1 MLRNWAAR
9 GWGQAKTASAPKGNL
24 AVGIA
29 LGSGHQNQIQRMDTT
44 ARTNLANDMK
54 AAGVT
59 WVRMDAEWWTVQKYG
74 MSLDVALTAG
84 NTYTSIVVRST
95 TVALTL
101 TAGDVLTMSDLAG
114 HIQQVTVASTTA
126 TSTGGTTTVSVSSF
140 VASRTWADLSTK
152 LGQPPDWSTIDPIV
166 TDFVAAGLNIV
177 MLLNKA
183 SGWCQRPANTAPLYS
198 PYTTPDPKLY
208 GVFCAAAVA
217 HYMPMGV
224 EVYELW
230 NEANLS
236 SGTGSDGWAYLA
248 PLGLAELSI
257 EAYAAIKAQNP
268 AAYVLS
274 GSLATASK
282 FGTAGSDKTCSWSAV
297 TEGATSATVTCATA
311 AAGDAPGFLYDAL
324 SAWPVGTIITA
335 ASTGVS
341 YTVAPPPWSTGG
353 FPAISSSGGATLRVQ
368 NSQLAPDYFLDQMYA
383 AAGGAPMFDAL
394 AIHPYTQPVL
404 PGAHLAIYGGWASVP
419 NMRASMIANGDAT
432 KPMWITEVGA
442 PSGTIASASWSSA
455 LSSATSLTV
464 SSTQAKAADVQ
475 YGLTATGIPANC
487 WIDLVTTSSSW
498 RIRPPTGATLST
510 ALVEGVAVTSITVSA
525 TPAALTIP
533 SGTVLNLVVAPASN
547 VWATTSLAVTTTADA
562 TTSTSTTTSISIS
575 SVTPGFPLGTT
586 TRVQA
591 AVGQTFGASISSSS
605 SATVSIVPPGVP
617 TVAAQVDEATQAQI
631 ITAVFQAV
639 TRGAASAGSGPGAS
653 AWPYVGPIFIYCWTD
668 SNAGGFGLMRG
679 NGTTAKPALAAMSTA
694 IAKGG

>member
-9 GWGQAKTASAPKGNL
+9 GWGQAKTPTASKGNL

-29 LGSGHQNQIQRMDTT
+29 LGSGHQNQVQRMDST
-44 ARTNLANDMK
+44 ARTALANAMK

-74 MSLDVALTAG
+74 MSLDSALTSG

-95 TVALTL
+95 AVALTL

-114 HIQQVTVASTTA
+114 HTQQVTVASTAT
-126 TSTGGTTTVSVSSF
+126 TSTGGNTTVSVSSF
-140 VASRTWADLSTK
+140 VASRTWAALTTK

-198 PYTTPDPKLY
+198 PYTTPDPNLY
-208 GVFCAAAVA
+208 AIYCAAAVS
-217 HYMPMGV
+217 HFGPMGV

-236 SGTGSDGWAYLA
+236 TGTGSDGWAYLA

-257 EAYAAIKAQNP
+257 AAYAAIKAANP
-268 AAYVLS
+268 NAYVLS

-282 FGTAGSDKTCSWSAV
+282 FGTAGSDKSCSWSSVSA
-297 TEGATSATVTCATA
+297 GATTATVTCATA
-311 AAGDAPGFLYDAL
+311 SSGDTPGFLYDA
-324 SAWPVGTIITA
+324 AGIWPTGTVITA
-335 ASTGVS
+335 VNPGVS
-341 YTVAPPPWSTGG
+341 LTVAPPPWSTGG
-353 FPAISSSGGATLRVQ
+353 FPAISASSATLRVQ
-368 NSQLAPDYFLDQMYA
+368 DSKLAPDYFLDRMYA
-383 AAGGAPMFDAL
+383 AAAGAPMFDAL

-404 PGAHLAIYGGWASVP
+404 PGQQLAIYGGWASIP
-419 NMRASMIANGDAT
+419 AMRASMIANGDAT
-432 KPMWITEVGA
+432 KPMWMTEVGA
-442 PSGTIASASWSSA
+442 PSGTIAAASWSSA

-475 YGLTATGIPANC
+475 YGITASGLPAGC

-498 RIRPPTGATLST
+498 RLRPPTGITLST
-510 ALVEGVAVTSITVSA
+510 ALAEGVAVTSITVAA
-525 TPAALTIP
+525 TATAISIP
-533 SGTVLNLVVAPASN
+533 SGTVLNLAVGSASN
-547 VWATTSLAVTTTADA
+547 IWASTTLAVTTTADA
-562 TTSTSTTTSISIS
+562 TTSTSATTSISVS
-575 SVTPGFPLGTT
+575 SVTPSFPLGVGTA
-586 TRVQA
+586 VQA
-591 AVGQTFGASISSSS
+591 ALGQTFGVEISSAS
-605 SATVSIVPPGVP
+605 SASVSLVPPGVP
-617 TVAAQVDEATQAQI
+617 TVSGQVDEATQAQI
-631 ITAVFQAV
+631 ISTAFTALTKGV
-639 TRGAASAGSGPGAS
+639 ASAGSGPGA
-653 AWPYVGPIFIYCWTD
+653 AAAPYVGPIFVYCWQD